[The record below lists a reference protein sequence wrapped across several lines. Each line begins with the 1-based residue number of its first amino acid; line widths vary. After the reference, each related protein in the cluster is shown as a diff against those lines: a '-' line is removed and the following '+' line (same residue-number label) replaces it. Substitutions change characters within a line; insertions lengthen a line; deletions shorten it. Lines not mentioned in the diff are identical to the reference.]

1 MIKVNHLL
9 LYGYFLYFPEDKS
22 AYIPAIVEMI
32 FLVLLC
38 LAVLFAVKRLSK
50 RQEMKTKEL
59 EERILMEREKEKEK
73 HTELK

>member
-1 MIKVNHLL
+1 MNHLL

>member
-1 MIKVNHLL
+1 VIKVNHLL
-9 LYGYFLYFPEDKS
+9 LYGEFLYFPEDKS
-22 AYIPAIVEMI
+22 AYLPAIVEMI
-32 FLVLLC
+32 FLILLC
-38 LAVLFAVKRLSK
+38 FAVLYAVKRFSK